1 MVQEPPS
8 GTFHEPIGV
17 LIVDDHEL
25 VRLGVRTLLDSHA
38 RAWPRTLEWFEA
50 ASLSQALSTYAQSAP
65 RIQLVLLDL
74 HLPDAHGLL
83 GLQTFLRHHPS
94 ALVAVISG
102 NTDPSTVRQTLHA
115 GAKAFLCKTGNMQEV
130 IDFVGQLPVGH
141 AFPGGRPTRTVED
154 ASAERRP
161 RRTVRASNGV
171 AVELTSRQSQILDA
185 LLSGLSN
192 RDIAER
198 VCLSEGTIKNH
209 VSQLLLSFGVR
220 SRSQLLTLLR

>member
-1 MVQEPPS
+1 MVQEPTS

-50 ASLSQALSTYAQSAP
+50 ASLSQALSIYAQRAP

-83 GLQTFLRHHPS
+83 GLQTFLRHYPA

-130 IDFVGQLPVGH
+130 IDFVGQMPVGH
-141 AFPGGRPTRTVED
+141 SGSGRPTATIED
-154 ASAERRP
+154 ASTERRP